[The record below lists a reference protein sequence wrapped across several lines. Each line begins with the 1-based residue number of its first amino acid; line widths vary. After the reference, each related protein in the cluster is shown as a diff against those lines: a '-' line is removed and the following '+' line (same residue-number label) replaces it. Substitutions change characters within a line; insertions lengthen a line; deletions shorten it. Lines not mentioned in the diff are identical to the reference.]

1 MTAFFIARRPR
12 LGYRTTRENKAGHA
26 GTILQGGIM
35 GIVSIV
41 VLAVIVV
48 AIVWAI
54 MMYNN
59 LVNLKHAVAKAW
71 SNIDVLLK
79 QRHDEL
85 PKLVEICKQYKQFE
99 QETLQR
105 VTDARGRVQAARV
118 QQDIPALGE
127 AESALRAGLGGIY
140 ATVEAYPELKAI
152 ETFQHLIARISGL
165 ENAIADRREFY
176 NDAAN
181 INNVAIEQFPEL
193 IIANLFRF
201 DSFELLRFS
210 ENEKKDVDVK
220 QLFS

>member
-1 MTAFFIARRPR
+1 
-12 LGYRTTRENKAGHA
+12 
-26 GTILQGGIM
+26 M

-41 VLAVIVV
+41 ILAVIVV
-48 AIVWAI
+48 AIIWAV

-85 PKLVEICKQYKQFE
+85 PKLVETCKQYKQFE

-105 VTDARGRVQAARV
+105 VTDARGRVQEARV
-118 QQDIPALGE
+118 QQNIPALGQ

-176 NDAAN
+176 NESVN
-181 INNVAIEQFPEL
+181 INNVRIEQFPDVFVARV
-193 IIANLFRF
+193 ANMKAAQLLEF
-201 DSFELLRFS
+201 DAA
-210 ENEKKDVDVK
+210 EKTDVDVK
-220 QLFS
+220 ELFK